1 LTKAGFKVK
10 VDNVERRYKLGI
22 VYFYAGDFKGV
33 CKMKIKWA
41 FFTVLT
47 AFFVLSI
54 NSNAVAVNTRDIDA
68 VLKKGLIDDQDK
80 KIIDDFLAQAVL
92 ELVKTK
98 DFTSIAQVR
107 SVILSRK
114 SAQSQYAQQFS
125 ESAYRHIQAGF
136 EQAQSLRPDERK
148 TNVIISLLILIDGL
162 EDLRLSDLAMAMLK
176 NQNMVIRYWAVH
188 CLTNPAIVQQ
198 LNSDTTSNPD
208 LAMTITEQLKEVVQT
223 SKPEIIVHIARFAA
237 NINIPEG
244 EELLLQVAD
253 DRIKRYAEWTVT
265 SEFYDIII
273 LKLLESKI
281 PSSSQSIGA
290 VVPATSLSKPAI
302 ARRFAQLYSY
312 VIQRYIKGNNILN
325 DTQKQYLTSVMIE
338 IEEKCISRL
347 MGGTQTTTRSIRRAI
362 ERGDNMQLLDEHNKL
377 LGDETSTGQLPSKLG
392 FDYSTTPN
400 GPKRTAPI
408 PLPEK
413 PQKPAAN
420 N

>member
-1 LTKAGFKVK
+1 
-10 VDNVERRYKLGI
+10 
-22 VYFYAGDFKGV
+22 
-33 CKMKIKWA
+33 MKIKWA

-47 AFFVLSI
+47 AFFVLAI
-54 NSNAVAVNTRDIDA
+54 NSNAVAVNTKDIDA
-68 VLKKGLIDDQDK
+68 VLKKDVIDDQDK

-125 ESAYRHIQAGF
+125 ESAYRHIQKGF
-136 EQAQSLRPDERK
+136 EQTQTLRPEERK

-162 EDLRLSDLAMAMLK
+162 EDLRLADMAMGMLK
-176 NQNMVIRYWAVH
+176 DENTVIRYWAVH

-208 LAMTITEQLKEVVQT
+208 LAMAITELLKEVVQT
-223 SKPEIIVHIARFAA
+223 SKPEIIVHIARFAT

-244 EELLLQVAD
+244 GELLLQVAD

-265 SEFYDIII
+265 YEFYDIII

-281 PSSSQSIGA
+281 PLSSQSIGA
-290 VVPATSLSKPAI
+290 PAPAASLSKPAI

-312 VIQRYIKGNNILN
+312 VIQRYIKGNNVLN
-325 DTQKQYLTSVMIE
+325 DTQKQHLASVMIE

-347 MGGTQTTTRSIRRAI
+347 MGGTQTTARAIRRAI
-362 ERGDNMQLLDEHNKL
+362 ERGDNMEALLDEHNKL
-377 LGDETSTGQLPSKLG
+377 LGDETNAGQLPLKLG

-413 PQKPAAN
+413 PQKPVTN